1 LELDVGYTGNLLLMN
16 ALGIEAISIFYDG
29 SVIDSV
35 LETAAVVARPGRIV
49 VPIPEQ
55 GSQESVFKKLTEEE

>member
-1 LELDVGYTGNLLLMN
+1 MN